1 MKHILYSFLTT
12 FCIVFVNINLI
23 SAQQVN
29 PKIQEVY
36 GNMTEQIAQNEP
48 DRIIALNDL
57 LDNRIKIVKS
67 PVVGED
73 KYTKLS
79 TVPLLNK
86 YNPNL
91 KRDEGFD
98 PNNFNAL
105 KYNMNFFN
113 SQAVVYRV
121 DNTDYI
127 IVIKPQ
133 SVK

>member
-1 MKHILYSFLTT
+1 MKNIFYPLFTAL
-12 FCIVFVNINLI
+12 FIVFVNINNTI
-23 SAQQVN
+23 AQQVN
-29 PKIQEVY
+29 SKIQEVY
-36 GNMTEQIAQNEP
+36 GDKTQQIVQNEP
-48 DRIIALNDL
+48 ERIIALNDL
-57 LDNRIKIVKS
+57 LDNRIKIVVS
-67 PVVGED
+67 PVKGED

-79 TVPLLNK
+79 SVELLNK

>member
-1 MKHILYSFLTT
+1 MKNIFYTLFTAL
-12 FCIVFVNINLI
+12 FIVFTNINSTI
-23 SAQQVN
+23 AQQVN
-29 PKIQEVY
+29 SKIQEVY
-36 GNMTEQIAQNEP
+36 GDKTQQIMKNEP
-48 DRIIALNDL
+48 ERIIALNDL
-57 LDNRIKIVKS
+57 LDNRIKIVVS

-79 TVPLLNK
+79 SVELLNK

>member
-1 MKHILYSFLTT
+1 MKNIFYPLFTAL
-12 FCIVFVNINLI
+12 FIVFVNINNTI
-23 SAQQVN
+23 AQQVN
-29 PKIQEVY
+29 SKIQEVY
-36 GNMTEQIAQNEP
+36 GDKTQQIMKNEP
-48 DRIIALNDL
+48 ERIIALNDL
-57 LDNRIKIVKS
+57 LDNRIKIVVS
-67 PVVGED
+67 PVKGED

-79 TVPLLNK
+79 SVELLNK

-113 SQAVVYRV
+113 SQALVYRV

>member
-1 MKHILYSFLTT
+1 MKNIFYTLFTAL
-12 FCIVFVNINLI
+12 FIVFTNINSTI
-23 SAQQVN
+23 AQQVN
-29 PKIQEVY
+29 SKIQEVY
-36 GNMTEQIAQNEP
+36 GDKTQQIVQNEP
-48 DRIIALNDL
+48 ERIIALNDL
-57 LDNRIKIVKS
+57 LDNRIKIVVS
-67 PVVGED
+67 PVKGED

-79 TVPLLNK
+79 SVELLNK

>member
-1 MKHILYSFLTT
+1 MKNIFYPLFTAL
-12 FCIVFVNINLI
+12 FIVFVNINNTI
-23 SAQQVN
+23 AQQVN
-29 PKIQEVY
+29 SKIQEVY
-36 GNMTEQIAQNEP
+36 GDKTQQIVQNEP
-48 DRIIALNDL
+48 ERIIALNDL
-57 LDNRIKIVKS
+57 LDNRIKIVVS
-67 PVVGED
+67 PVKGED

-79 TVPLLNK
+79 SVELLNK
-86 YNPNL
+86 YNLNL

>member
-1 MKHILYSFLTT
+1 MF
-12 FCIVFVNINLI
+12 IVFTNINSTI
-23 SAQQVN
+23 AQQVN
-29 PKIQEVY
+29 SKIQEVY
-36 GNMTEQIAQNEP
+36 GDKTQQIVQNEP
-48 DRIIALNDL
+48 ERIIALNDL
-57 LDNRIKIVKS
+57 LDNRIKIVVS
-67 PVVGED
+67 PVKGED

-79 TVPLLNK
+79 SVELLNK

>member
-1 MKHILYSFLTT
+1 MKNIFYPLFTAL
-12 FCIVFVNINLI
+12 FIVFVNINNTI
-23 SAQQVN
+23 AQQVN
-29 PKIQEVY
+29 SKIQEVY
-36 GNMTEQIAQNEP
+36 GDITQQIVQNEP
-48 DRIIALNDL
+48 ERIIALNDL
-57 LDNRIKIVKS
+57 LDNRIKIVVS
-67 PVVGED
+67 PVKGED

-79 TVPLLNK
+79 SVELLNK